1 MIEKCDAHKDC
12 FNHQKSI
19 ESWVSF
25 RIAEKRGSVVEQVV
39 SHKVTVTAEHREYV
53 KYLAKIALFCARQN
67 VGLRGHDESDDSP
80 NRGNFLELLD
90 LIATLSSEFARLRE
104 KTPNSAQYTSPPYQ
118 NALLEAAA
126 KVARETLVKEV
137 KRSGNFSII
146 SDGTT
151 DIRLKEQM
159 TLCLRFVDTASVIQE
174 RYLDIIDIHKYD
186 ARSIT
191 TGILSM
197 LQRHGLDKTKCVAQ
211 CYDTTNVMSGESGGV
226 QNFMREECGNSCPY
240 VHCYAHRLQLV
251 LSHTIK
257 DVPVASDFLDLVSST
272 VKHIRSSKI
281 RHDLYVDIQKENPDM
296 KVLEL
301 PRVCVHKW
309 EYNHTAISI
318 LLQRLG
324 CVLHVLQHSSRQSNT
339 IEERAVASGL
349 LKLWQKFSSI
359 LCLVI
364 FDELFLMTSVLSK
377 LLQSKRIDLCEAIDL
392 TESLI
397 KKLDERRIDDS
408 YFTVVYQRALTI
420 ATEHNI
426 EEDVPR
432 QQKRKRTDSVLLKDS
447 YVCSTID
454 RRAVSDQ
461 NDDASDF
468 QKYFR
473 INVFNVVYDRFI
485 TELSSRLLV
494 NSALFAAI
502 AACNP
507 KSPSFLNA
515 ERLFVL
521 GEKFGINCS
530 TLTAEIVVAE
540 GYLKEKSQMN
550 TLTDVLKE
558 LKKLED
564 GFICL
569 CRLFTLA
576 ATIPITNAS
585 CERSF
590 SVLKMVKTYT
600 RSTMSEERLSH
611 LMFLSIDRKHVD
623 LDAVV
628 DEFASMHIKVNPT
641 KTSTTR
647 RLSLIRDI
655 P

>member
-1 MIEKCDAHKDC
+1 MIEKCDAHQNS
-12 FNHQKSI
+12 FNHQKST
-19 ESWVSF
+19 ESWDSF
-25 RIAEKRGSVVEQVV
+25 KIAEKRGSVAEQVV

-67 VGLRGHDESDDSP
+67 MGLRGHDESDDSP
-80 NRGNFLELLD
+80 NRGNFLELLE
-90 LIATLSSEFARLRE
+90 LIATLSSEFARVRE
-104 KTPNSAQYTSPPYQ
+104 KIPNSAQYTSPPYQ

-151 DIRLKEQM
+151 DIRLTEQM
-159 TLCLRFVDTASVIQE
+159 TLCLRFVDAAGVIQE
-174 RYLDIIDIHKYD
+174 RYFDIIDIHKYD

-191 TGILSM
+191 TAILSM
-197 LQRHGLDKTKCVAQ
+197 LERHGLDKTKCVAQ

-240 VHCYAHRLQLV
+240 IHCYAHRLQLV

-257 DVPVASDFLDLVSST
+257 DVPVASNFLDLVSST

-281 RHDLYVDIQKENPDM
+281 RHDLYVDVQVETTNM

-301 PRVCVHKW
+301 PKVCVHKW
-309 EYNHTAISI
+309 EYNHKAISI

-324 CVLHVLQHSSRQSNT
+324 CVLHVLQNSSRQSNT

-349 LKLWQKFSSI
+349 LTLWRSFSSI

-364 FDELFLMTSVLSK
+364 FDDLFSMTSVLSK
-377 LLQSKRIDLCEAIDL
+377 LLQSKRTDLCEAINL
-392 TESLI
+392 TKSLI
-397 KKLDERRIDDS
+397 KKLDERRSDDS
-408 YFTVVYQRALTI
+408 YFTAVYQRALTI
-420 ATEHNI
+420 ATEHNL
-426 EEDVPR
+426 ETDPPR

-447 YVCSTID
+447 YVCSTIG
-454 RRAVSDQ
+454 RGAFSAQ
-461 NDDASDF
+461 SELHKNLEKDDASDF

-473 INVFNVVYDRFI
+473 VDVFNVVYDRFI

-494 NSALFAAI
+494 NSQLFTAI

-515 ERLFVL
+515 EKLSIL
-521 GEKFGINCS
+521 GEKFDIDCS
-530 TLTAEIVVAE
+530 TLTAEIVVVE
-540 GYLKEKSQMN
+540 GYLKSKSEIN
-550 TLTDVLKE
+550 TLTDALKE

-564 GFICL
+564 GLICL

-576 ATIPITNAS
+576 ATIPIANAS

-590 SVLKMVKTYT
+590 SVLKLVKITPVPQCP
-600 RSTMSEERLSH
+600 
-611 LMFLSIDRKHVD
+611 K
-623 LDAVV
+623 
-628 DEFASMHIKVNPT
+628 
-641 KTSTTR
+641 
-647 RLSLIRDI
+647 RDWVI
-655 P
+655 